1 MTGRDRRLQY
11 EWQKIEQG
19 LNGRNDI
26 RYRVIRT
33 NAGGLPTA
41 YRIEYRIEH
50 LGETNVSNR
59 PIMADRF
66 TMLIELPDQYPCV
79 DGQPV
84 FRFLTQDD
92 EGKPIPHPWHP
103 NIRYFGTFAGRV
115 CLNRDDTYTDLIW
128 GILRVKS
135 YLTYERYHA
144 MNTPP
149 YPEDQ
154 QVAAWVI
161 RQAEPNGWIPLDNGK
176 WLTVN
181 GKLIIDSNEETD
193 F

>member
-41 YRIEYRIEH
+41 YRIEYRIHSIASVTDVEH

-84 FRFLTQDD
+84 FREYPALSRGPTGCCMGHPTSGTQ
-92 EGKPIPHPWHP
+92 
-103 NIRYFGTFAGRV
+103 RM
-115 CLNRDDTYTDLIW
+115 DT
-128 GILRVKS
+128 S
-135 YLTYERYHA
+135 
-144 MNTPP
+144 
-149 YPEDQ
+149 
-154 QVAAWVI
+154 
-161 RQAEPNGWIPLDNGK
+161 
-176 WLTVN
+176 
-181 GKLIIDSNEETD
+181 
-193 F
+193 